1 MCWGIFSHSFA
12 YSSCLFCGGLRK
24 TSGQH
29 FENAGCLKGLYVWQI
44 QSRVILLLPLT
55 HASLWNLPTLVSA
68 RLMALSDYG
77 LLRLYVCQTYVSGYI
92 RTLLL
97 SYRWVAWSYEVP
109 FFAPACSL
117 HHCYQRA
124 GLGWVTRRE
133 LAWCSPSQ
141 RMVTAPPRISELVLS
156 VALTTLSHAYFIFG
170 VASWALIFLRTLRPH
185 TLTLPSDIVS

>member
-1 MCWGIFSHSFA
+1 MLDVWKGCMYDKFRVVLFYCSRWHTLLFGTYPRWYRPVLWPCQIMVFSV
-12 YSSCLFCGGLRK
+12 C
-24 TSGQH
+24 T
-29 FENAGCLKGLYVWQI
+29 YV
-44 QSRVILLLPLT
+44 
-55 HASLWNLPTLVSA
+55 
-68 RLMALSDYG
+68 RLMPLVI
-77 LLRLYVCQTYVSGYI
+77 YV
-92 RTLLL
+92 LL

-117 HHCYQRA
+117 HHCYQQA

-156 VALTTLSHAYFIFG
+156 VVLTTLSHAYFIFG

-185 TLTLPSDIVS
+185 TLTLPSDIVSWPGLVLRLL